1 MLPDGTLLS
10 GRRLDRDRGIVFRV
24 PPELEAILPQPMEC
38 TPAVVAEAMRYLAH
52 EWLCDLAS
60 DYVGRCI
67 VVACSLTVMER
78 LLLRERPAFFV
89 TAGQRGGDG

>member
-1 MLPDGTLLS
+1 
-10 GRRLDRDRGIVFRV
+10 
-24 PPELEAILPQPMEC
+24 MEC